1 MEFKA
6 FDIKFDISFVIIKQ
20 NIKEIE
26 LIIDNYNKEIDLLN
40 KNKHL
45 STTKEI
51 IKEKEGEMFILA
63 SLNSNKIMRNI
74 IDKNGN
80 SKKFQFITKT
90 LKLWAK
96 SK

>member
-1 MEFKA
+1 MEFTA

-26 LIIDNYNKEIDLLN
+26 LIIENYSREIDLLN

-45 STTKEI
+45 SITNEI

-63 SLNSNKIMRNI
+63 SLNSNKIMQNI
-74 IDKNGN
+74 IVKSGN
-80 SKKFQFITKT
+80 LEKFQFISKT

-96 SK
+96 S

>member
-1 MEFKA
+1 MEFTA

-26 LIIDNYNKEIDLLN
+26 LIIENYSREIDLLN

-45 STTKEI
+45 SITNEI

-63 SLNSNKIMRNI
+63 SLNSNKIMQSI
-74 IDKNGN
+74 IDKSGN
-80 SKKFQFITKT
+80 LEKFQFVTKT